1 MKRVVV
7 TGMGLVSSL
16 GLGTDAAVE
25 AMRELRSGIVS
36 WEPVPGAALPVK
48 VAGVLPGFDLHAF
61 DSSGWRWPEGLE
73 LDDSVLRGMPP
84 HGVPAMVALA
94 EALREAGLTREACGD
109 GRTGLHT
116 ASAGSARLLHGR
128 LAAMEA
134 SGWRRAHPLGVVS
147 SVAGA
152 LGFHLTSWLG
162 IRGESCGFVSAC
174 ASSAHAL
181 GHAADAIRL
190 GRQDRMIVVGAE
202 DLSAE
207 SVLPFHGMGVL
218 SLEDTAARAARPFD
232 VRRNGFTATGG
243 AAVLILE
250 EESVALRRGAEPIA
264 VLAGWGQ
271 AADGWHPAA
280 PHPEGL
286 GLERAMRLALADAG
300 VSVREIGHVN
310 AHGTGTVAGD
320 AAEALA
326 LRRVLGGSGGAAVAS
341 TKALTGHGL
350 SLAGAME
357 AVLSVLAV
365 RHGLVPGQAHLE
377 EALPE
382 GEGLNFPR
390 RTEHRSLRAVL
401 NNSCGFG
408 GANVV
413 HVFTHD

>member
-1 MKRVVV
+1 MRRVVV

-16 GLGTDAAVE
+16 GLGTGAAVE
-25 AMRELRSGIVS
+25 AMRDLRSGVTK
-36 WEPVPGAALPVK
+36 WDPVPGVALPVK
-48 VAGVLPGFDLHAF
+48 VAGVVPGFDLTSLE
-61 DSSGWRWPEGLE
+61 SSGWRWPERVELE
-73 LDDSVLRGMPP
+73 ESVLRGMPP
-84 HGVPAMVALA
+84 HGVPALTALA
-94 EALREAGLTREACGD
+94 EALREAGLTRDGCGD

-128 LAAMEA
+128 LGAMEA

-152 LGFHLTSWLG
+152 LGFHLGAWLG

-181 GHAADAIRL
+181 GYAADAIRL

-218 SLEDTAARAARPFD
+218 SVEDTAAAAVRPFD
-232 VRRNGFTATGG
+232 VRRNGFAATGG
-243 AAVLILE
+243 AAVMVLE
-250 EESVALRRGAEPIA
+250 DESTALRRGAEPIA

-271 AADGWHPAA
+271 AGDGWHPAA
-280 PHPEGL
+280 PHPEGR
-286 GLERAMRLALADAG
+286 GLEQAMRLALADSG
-300 VSVREIGHVN
+300 VTVEEIGHVN

-326 LRRVLGGSGGAAVAS
+326 LRRVLGGSGEAAVAS

-357 AVLSVLAV
+357 AVLSVLAL

-377 EALPE
+377 EPLPE
-382 GEGLNFPR
+382 GEGLHFPR
-390 RTEHRSLRAVL
+390 RSERRPLRAVL